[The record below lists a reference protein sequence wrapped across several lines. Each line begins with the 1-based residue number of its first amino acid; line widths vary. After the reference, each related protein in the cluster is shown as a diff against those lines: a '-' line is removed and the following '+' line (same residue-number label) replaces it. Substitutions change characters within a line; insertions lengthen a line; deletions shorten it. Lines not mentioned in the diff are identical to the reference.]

1 MSSSKTL
8 PFPHVELTK
17 VHGKPTAASI
27 KQLKKELYANARS
40 VHCELGGGVNGYLG
54 TVMPNAQYF
63 LRAGAAFVAPVHPGI
78 QVAHAVNAT
87 VAQITENNRVYDKAK
102 EDYATYQQVHESLR
116 QLVLTAVDPLYY
128 QSLEDDEFGYAD
140 VDTTT
145 IITHLVTTYGT
156 ITATDLVSNRNS
168 LADAWNPDDPFEN
181 LWKRIRSVRQLATT
195 GGEAISDDATM
206 ELTIASLRQAGVYD
220 HAITTWDD
228 KEAADHT
235 WPNFQ
240 LHFDKQDKLR
250 LKKLTAAA
258 AGYHGANRATLIPPD
273 TNLPPAPTI
282 LPPAPTI
289 AAAAQAVPAHCAGE
303 PLFYCWSHG
312 LGKNP
317 AHTSA
322 TCLNQKSTDHDT
334 LATLMDRRGGSEH
347 INCGKSGKP
356 RRPPSS

>member
-1 MSSSKTL
+1 MSTSKAL

-17 VHGKPTAASI
+17 VNGKPTAVSL

-54 TVMPNAQYF
+54 TVMPPAQYF
-63 LRAGAAFVAPVHPGI
+63 IRSGTAFVAPAHPGT
-78 QVAHAVNAT
+78 QAPHAANAT
-87 VAQITENNRVYDKAK
+87 SAQITESNRIYDKAK
-102 EDYATYQQVHESLR
+102 EDYATYQQVHASLR
-116 QLVLTAVDPLYY
+116 QLVLTAVDPLFY
-128 QSLEDDEFGYAD
+128 QALEDDEFGYAD

-168 LADAWNPDDPFEN
+168 LANAWNPDEPFEN

-206 ELTIASLRQAGVYD
+206 ELTISALRQAGVYD
-220 HAITTWDD
+220 HALTTWDD
-228 KEAADHT
+228 KEVPDQT

-240 LHFDKQDKLR
+240 LHFDKQEKIR

-258 AGYHGANRATLIPPD
+258 AGYHGANRANVIPPD
-273 TNLPPAPTI
+273 TTTPPAP
-282 LPPAPTI
+282 AN
-289 AAAAQAVPAHCAGE
+289 AAAAQTSSVQCAGE

-322 TCLNQKSTDHDT
+322 TCLNHKSDGHDA

-347 INCGKSGKP
+347 INCGKSGKA
-356 RRPPSS
+356 RRPPDS